1 MRAGWCCTTG
11 VCISMIEVKVTRM
24 TEIDRGDMTATP
36 RAPGGFLP
44 RFDTTLV
51 PRNSI
56 SGRAL
61 VAVVAIMTFL
71 ASLTTGAVILV
82 SQAAS
87 EWQADVSR
95 EVTIQV
101 IPAPGRDTD
110 ASVDKATSVARAF
123 PGIGDVRAYT
133 KDESSKLLE
142 PWLGAGLK
150 LEELPV
156 PRLIVVKVASGATP
170 DIPQLR
176 NILAEQVPGATLD
189 DHRGWIDRMRAMSGT
204 AVAAGVCILIL
215 MIAATVL
222 SVTFAT
228 RGAMA
233 TNKTVIEV
241 LHFVG
246 AKNGFIANN
255 FQRHFLLLGLQGG
268 AIGGGAAIV
277 LFALASLLS
286 RWFAGTAG
294 GVQTSALFGSF
305 SIGWGGYAAV
315 LLQVMLI
322 AGVTA
327 VTSRYTVNRTLE
339 MID

>member
-1 MRAGWCCTTG
+1 MRVGWCSMTG
-11 VCISMIEVKVTRM
+11 VCTSMIEVKVTRM
-24 TEIDRGDMTATP
+24 VESERVEATP
-36 RAPGGFLP
+36 RTPIIFLP
-44 RFDTTLV
+44 RFDTSLV

-56 SGRAL
+56 AGRAL

-71 ASLTTGAVILV
+71 ASLTAGGVVLV

-87 EWQADVSR
+87 EWQSDVSR
-95 EVTIQV
+95 EVTIQL
-101 IPAPGRDTD
+101 IPATGRDTD
-110 ASVDKATSVARAF
+110 ALVDKAASVARNF
-123 PGIGDVRAYT
+123 PGIAEVRVYS
-133 KDESSKLLE
+133 KDESAQLLE

-156 PRLIVVKVASGATP
+156 PRLIVVKIASGAAP

-176 NILAEQVPGATLD
+176 NMLAEQVPGATLD
-189 DHRGWIDRMRAMSGT
+189 DHRGWIDRMRAMAGT
-204 AVAAGVCILIL
+204 AVAAGIAILAL
-215 MIAATVL
+215 MIVATIL

-233 TNKTVIEV
+233 TNRTVIEV

-246 AKNGFIANN
+246 AKNGFIASN

-268 AIGGGAAIV
+268 AIGGGGAILVFAFAA
-277 LFALASLLS
+277 LLS

-294 GVQTSALFGSF
+294 GAQTQALFGSF
-305 SIGWGGYAAV
+305 SIGWSGYIIV
-315 LLQVMLI
+315 LLQVVLI
-322 AGVTA
+322 AVVTA
-327 VTSRYTVNRTLE
+327 YTSRVTVNRTLE